1 MNKTPILLAPLAALL
16 SLAAC
21 GNPESETVTAVAADP
36 QAEALK
42 NAPAAAPLPMIK
54 ANRTYRCK
62 DNSLVYADFYT
73 DETVR
78 IRTEKDGAPTMLTAG
93 DGKPP
98 YTAEGWSLSD
108 NAAQVTLTAP
118 GKGTQS
124 CRA

>member
-1 MNKTPILLAPLAALL
+1 MNKILPLAAPLAALL
-16 SLAAC
+16 ALAAC
-21 GNPESETVTAVAADP
+21 NSDAETVTAVAADP

-54 ANRTYRCK
+54 ANRTWRCK

-73 DETVR
+73 DETVQ
-78 IRTEKDGAPTMLTAG
+78 IRTEKDGAATRLTAA
-93 DGKPP
+93 DGQAP
-98 YTAEGWSLSD
+98 YTAEGWSLSA